1 MPEGPEI
8 KRLSARLKK
17 VLANRV
23 LQNLT
28 FSYRDLESYNHELSK
43 QKIIDVDS
51 RGKALLISFD
61 GGLTIYSH
69 NQLYGK
75 WLIVRSGKNPKTK
88 RTQRLVIST
97 DRHSAFLYSAS
108 EIEVMETKN
117 IALHPFLRKL
127 GPDALSEHTTQ
138 QQIFE
143 QLVSTRFRRR
153 SLGALLLDQSFVAG
167 LGNYLRS
174 EILFNSRLNPLTKPV
189 NLEEESLNL
198 LARNILSVTRQAY
211 ETSGVTND
219 LERVSE
225 LKARGVKRSHFRF
238 SVFSRDRMPCYICK
252 KKIIRKEINGRRLYL
267 CESCQ
272 PVPC

>member
-1 MPEGPEI
+1 VPEGPEI

-17 VLANRV
+17 VLANKV

-43 QKIIDVDS
+43 QKIINVDS

-61 GGLTIYSH
+61 GGLTVYSH

-108 EIEVMETKN
+108 EIEVIETKN

-143 QLVSTRFRRR
+143 QIVSTRFRRR
-153 SLGALLLDQSFVAG
+153 SLGACARPEFRRW
-167 LGNYLRS
+167 LGELLRS
-174 EILFNSRLNPLTKPV
+174 EILFNSRLNPLTKPG
-189 NLEEESLNL
+189 
-198 LARNILSVTRQAY
+198 Q
-211 ETSGVTND
+211 
-219 LERVSE
+219 LERGVFKSASE
-225 LKARGVKRSHFRF
+225 KYSQRNKTS
-238 SVFSRDRMPCYICK
+238 I
-252 KKIIRKEINGRRLYL
+252 
-267 CESCQ
+267 
-272 PVPC
+272 

>member
-1 MPEGPEI
+1 
-8 KRLSARLKK
+8 
-17 VLANRV
+17 
-23 LQNLT
+23 
-28 FSYRDLESYNHELSK
+28 
-43 QKIIDVDS
+43 
-51 RGKALLISFD
+51 
-61 GGLTIYSH
+61 
-69 NQLYGK
+69 
-75 WLIVRSGKNPKTK
+75 
-88 RTQRLVIST
+88 
-97 DRHSAFLYSAS
+97 
-108 EIEVMETKN
+108 METKN

-143 QLVSTRFRRR
+143 QLVATRFRRR

-189 NLEEESLNL
+189 NLDEESLNL

-225 LKARGVKRSHFRF
+225 LKAKGVKRSHL
-238 SVFSRDRMPCYICK
+238 SPS
-252 KKIIRKEINGRRLYL
+252 
-267 CESCQ
+267 
-272 PVPC
+272 

>member
-8 KRLSARLKK
+8 KRLSTRLKK
-17 VLANRV
+17 VLANRA

-43 QKIIDVDS
+43 QKIVNVDS
-51 RGKALLISFD
+51 RGKALIISFD

-97 DRHSAFLYSAS
+97 DRHSAFLFSAS

-117 IALHPFLRKL
+117 LELHPFLRKL
-127 GPDALSEHTTQ
+127 GPDALSEETTQ

-143 QLVSTRFRRR
+143 QLISTRYQRR

-174 EILFNSRLNPLTKPV
+174 EILFNSRLHPLAKPM
-189 NLEEESLNL
+189 NMQREALNL
-198 LARNILSVTRQAY
+198 LAKNILGVTRQAY

-219 LERVSE
+219 LDRVSK
-225 LKARGVKRSHFRF
+225 LKARGAKRRQYRF
-238 SVFSRDRMPCYICK
+238 SVFSRDEMPCYICK
-252 KKIIRKEINGRRLYL
+252 KKIVRQEINGRRLYL
-267 CESCQ
+267 CEFCQ
-272 PVPC
+272 PKP

>member
-8 KRLSARLKK
+8 KRLSTRLKK
-17 VLANRV
+17 VLANRA

-43 QKIIDVDS
+43 QKIVNVDS
-51 RGKALLISFD
+51 RGKALIISFD

-97 DRHSAFLYSAS
+97 DRHSAFLFSAS

-117 IALHPFLRKL
+117 LELHPFLRKL
-127 GPDALSEHTTQ
+127 GPDALSEETTQ

-143 QLVSTRFRRR
+143 QLISTRYQRR

-174 EILFNSRLNPLTKPV
+174 EILFNSRLHPLAKPM
-189 NLEEESLNL
+189 NMQREALNL
-198 LARNILSVTRQAY
+198 LAKNILSVTRQAY

-219 LERVSE
+219 LDRVSK
-225 LKARGVKRSHFRF
+225 LKATGTRRRHYRF
-238 SVFSRDRMPCYICK
+238 SVFSRDEMPCYICK
-252 KKIIRKEINGRRLYL
+252 KKIVRQEINGRRLYL
-267 CESCQ
+267 CEFCQ
-272 PVPC
+272 PKP